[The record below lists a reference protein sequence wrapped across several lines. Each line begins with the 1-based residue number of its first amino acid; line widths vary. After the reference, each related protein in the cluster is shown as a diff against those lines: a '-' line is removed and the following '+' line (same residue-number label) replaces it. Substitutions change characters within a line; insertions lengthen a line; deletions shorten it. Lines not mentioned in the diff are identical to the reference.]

1 MTNKILLFIPDH
13 KFIVNELMFVG
24 DTQFEIVD
32 NLDLFLSSTN
42 SVKIAVVAQYK
53 KEWIDAVK
61 NCTEVVIVVPQLI
74 GAGAIDLIKKYDLPN
89 FTFALCGDINFDL
102 THARTIPDL
111 FWITNTVD
119 RYTRDLKHLLTN
131 RLTPFNTKPW
141 AFDVLYG
148 RPRSHRKFV
157 KQQLE
162 AFKETNYFLQSPRFF
177 ESPNDPLI
185 AKKTDYL
192 FDPNNSHDK
201 FYFDSSLFWEDEMIP
216 CADPSYKC
224 MYFGEEVSIST
235 VLPLKVYQQTAY
247 SLITETELRN
257 DSTYFSEKIAKP
269 LAAGRL
275 FIVISGQYYLK
286 NLRKLGFKTF
296 DGIIDESYDLEPDN
310 ETRWNMAIQQAVQLA
325 AMDQQTVFEKLIPIV
340 MHNFKTVTTLSMNA
354 LGEYTNLLLLTH
366 NSVK

>member
-13 KFIVNELMFVG
+13 KFVANVLTFV
-24 DTQFEIVD
+24 DSRQFEIVD

-42 SVKIAVVAQYK
+42 PVKIAVVAQYK

-162 AFKETNYFLQSPRFF
+162 AFKETNYFLQSPKFF

-216 CADPSYKC
+216 CAYP
-224 MYFGEEVSIST
+224 
-235 VLPLKVYQQTAY
+235 
-247 SLITETELRN
+247 
-257 DSTYFSEKIAKP
+257 
-269 LAAGRL
+269 
-275 FIVISGQYYLK
+275 
-286 NLRKLGFKTF
+286 
-296 DGIIDESYDLEPDN
+296 
-310 ETRWNMAIQQAVQLA
+310 
-325 AMDQQTVFEKLIPIV
+325 
-340 MHNFKTVTTLSMNA
+340 
-354 LGEYTNLLLLTH
+354 
-366 NSVK
+366 